1 MNVGK
6 SLKFPVAL
14 LMCRTHTKAHPLLE
28 AYFIPFIHMY
38 YSNQ

>member
-14 LMCRTHTKAHPLLE
+14 LMHPLLE

-38 YSNQ
+38 YSNH